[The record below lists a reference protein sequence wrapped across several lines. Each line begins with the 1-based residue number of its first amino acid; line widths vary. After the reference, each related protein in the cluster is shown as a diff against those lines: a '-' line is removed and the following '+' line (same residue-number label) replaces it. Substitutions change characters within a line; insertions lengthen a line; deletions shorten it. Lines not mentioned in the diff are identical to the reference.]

1 LSHLFCVVVRISP
14 FIRWPNLVCH
24 YSVMCEGLFHGKKF
38 CEACGTGIYCRATCT
53 KYVYRYQPDL
63 YQDCGGA
70 LT

>member
-1 LSHLFCVVVRISP
+1 MPERCIRSRQIS
-14 FIRWPNLVCH
+14 RLL
-24 YSVMCEGLFHGKKF
+24 CEGLFHGKKF

>member
-1 LSHLFCVVVRISP
+1 
-14 FIRWPNLVCH
+14 WPNLVCH